1 MGPIGHGGRGVG
13 ASSTPSQE
21 ASGDQQPESG
31 AQPARADEPAREA
44 ETPPDSTEAD
54 EIIDLMLYSEPQS
67 GGVDESGIDAVLQPA
82 TEPVPIEPQPVP
94 PGEESQLPRYIFLN
108 GEWIEVEPGVR
119 PETPPAPPPRGD
131 EPVPAIDWDAIAD
144 ADEGSRIIRI
154 PVGELRRG
162 DMRYNIVIRAG
173 DVIRL
178 ESGDFGFYY
187 VTGHV
192 RRPGVFRFTTGAKI
206 TLKSAIATAAGLDA
220 LGWPERV
227 TVYRRVGDREQMI
240 QVNLDR
246 IYAGLEPDFYLKAD
260 DIINIGSHPI
270 APFLLSLRN
279 LTIPQTASVFQLI
292 YRFTH
297 TETEFRNR
305 NLDAPGQFP
314 GLFP

>member
-1 MGPIGHGGRGVG
+1 M
-13 ASSTPSQE
+13 
-21 ASGDQQPESG
+21 
-31 AQPARADEPAREA
+31 
-44 ETPPDSTEAD
+44 
-54 EIIDLMLYSEPQS
+54 
-67 GGVDESGIDAVLQPA
+67 LQPA

-94 PGEESQLPRYIFLN
+94 PGEESPLPRYIFLN

-187 VTGHV
+187 VTGHA

-206 TLKSAIATAAGLDA
+206 TLKNAIASAADCGKTA
-220 LGWPERV
+220 
-227 TVYRRVGDREQMI
+227 
-240 QVNLDR
+240 
-246 IYAGLEPDFYLKAD
+246 
-260 DIINIGSHPI
+260 
-270 APFLLSLRN
+270 
-279 LTIPQTASVFQLI
+279 
-292 YRFTH
+292 
-297 TETEFRNR
+297 
-305 NLDAPGQFP
+305 
-314 GLFP
+314 